1 MKKLEENLISQL
13 VKIGLKCQFEEKK
26 KMQKSHQKHTKLIRL
41 ENDIFAPNEIAIL
54 GSKCSIIADFVQ
66 KMSKK
71 LQKRAKIAYFDAS
84 HNNEI
89 EAPNIDIFTT
99 HHSGNLN
106 VNLAHNINEYNER
119 IRFAMYDLLFING
132 NHYKGGKQILILDNE
147 KEASVLKRV
156 DQLDRIQFV
165 VKLNEDSKYF
175 DFLVEKYPTIKNLKC
190 YDINDIDAI
199 SKHIDNLIQEK
210 VAPVQGLVL
219 AGGKSS
225 RMGKDKTE
233 LNYHGKSQL
242 DHTLKLLEDNLLTTF
257 VSVATDQQLENFEII
272 QDKFVNLGS
281 FGAICSAFQH
291 NPNKAWLVLATDL
304 PFVDGNLIKLLLKH
318 RNPQKVAT
326 AIKGKSKQFVEPL
339 IAIYEPKAYP
349 VLLSYLAQGYSCPR
363 KVLINSDVEIV
374 EVDDNLI
381 RNINTPQE
389 FNEAHKEINE

>member
-1 MKKLEENLISQL
+1 MKK
-13 VKIGLKCQFEEKK
+13 
-26 KMQKSHQKHTKLIRL
+26 HQKHTKLKRR
-41 ENDIFAPNEIAIL
+41 ENEFFAPNEIAIL

-66 KMSKK
+66 KISQNLEKTS
-71 LQKRAKIAYFDAS
+71 KIAYFDAS

-89 EAPNIDIFTT
+89 QAPILDNFVA
-99 HHSGNLN
+99 HHAGNLN
-106 VNLAHNINEYNER
+106 INSNYTLNKYNER
-119 IRFAMYDLLFING
+119 VRFAEYDLLFING
-132 NHYKGGKQILILDNE
+132 NHYKGAKQILLLDNE
-147 KEASVLKRV
+147 KEASVLKRL

-165 VKLNEDSKYF
+165 VKLNDDSKYF
-175 DFLVEKYPTIKNLKC
+175 DFLEEKYPTIKNLKC

-199 SKHIDNLIQEK
+199 SKHIENLIQEK
-210 VAPVQGLVL
+210 IAPIQGLVL

-225 RMGKDKTE
+225 RMGKDKIE

-242 DHTLKLLEDNLLTTF
+242 EHTKKLLEDNLLTTF
-257 VSVATDQQLENFEII
+257 ISVATNQQLENFDII

-291 NPNKAWLVLATDL
+291 DPNKAWLVLATDL
-304 PFVDGNLIKLLLKH
+304 PFVSNDLIQLLLQK
-318 RNPQKVAT
+318 RNPKKIAT
-326 AIKGKSKQFVEPL
+326 AVKGKSKQFVEPL

-381 RNINTPQE
+381 RNINTPEE
-389 FNEAHKEINE
+389 FNQAHNEINE